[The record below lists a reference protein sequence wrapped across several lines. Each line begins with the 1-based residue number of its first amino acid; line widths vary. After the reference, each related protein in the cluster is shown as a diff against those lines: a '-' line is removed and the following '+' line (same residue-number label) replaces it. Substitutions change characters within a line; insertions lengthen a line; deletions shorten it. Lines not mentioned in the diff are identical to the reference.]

1 MKGIILAGGTGS
13 RLFPIT
19 MAISKQLMPIYDKP
33 MIYYPIS
40 VLMLAGIREILVITD
55 GENEKNFKKLLGDG
69 SQFGVKFFY
78 EVQKKPEGLAQ
89 AFIIGE
95 KFIGKDDVCLIL
107 GDNIFR
113 GQGFGKILESAK
125 NFVKNEKKGKIFGY
139 AVKNPEQYGVLEFDE
154 DGNVLSIEEKPKNP
168 KSKYSVPGIYFYP
181 NDVIEITNNLK
192 KSERGEYEIT
202 DVSRG
207 FLKQNRLKVDI
218 LPSGYEWFDT
228 GTHKSMMEASK
239 YIEILEERQGIKIA
253 CLEEIAFK
261 KGWVDKDLLKKQ
273 IEKMKNSS
281 YGEYLQKII

>member
-1 MKGIILAGGTGS
+1 MKWIILAGWTWS

-40 VLMLAGIREILVITD
+40 VLMLAWIREILVITD
-55 GENEKNFKKLLGDG
+55 WENEKNFKKLLWDW
-69 SQFGVKFFY
+69 SQFWVKFFY
-78 EVQKKPEGLAQ
+78 EVQKKPEWLAQ
-89 AFIIGE
+89 AFIIWE
-95 KFIGKDDVCLIL
+95 KFIWKDDVCLIL
-107 GDNIFR
+107 WDNIFR
-113 GQGFGKILESAK
+113 GQWFWKILESAK
-125 NFVKNEKKGKIFGY
+125 NFVKNEKKWKIFWY
-139 AVKNPEQYGVLEFDE
+139 AVKNPEQYWVLEFDE
-154 DGNVLSIEEKPKNP
+154 DWNVLSIEEKPKNP

-218 LPSGYEWFDT
+218 LPSWYEWFDT
-228 GTHKSMMEASK
+228 WTHKSMMEASK
-239 YIEILEERQGIKIA
+239 YIEILEERQWIKIA

-261 KGWVDKDLLKKQ
+261 KWWVDKDLLKKQ

-281 YGEYLQKII
+281 YWEYLQKII